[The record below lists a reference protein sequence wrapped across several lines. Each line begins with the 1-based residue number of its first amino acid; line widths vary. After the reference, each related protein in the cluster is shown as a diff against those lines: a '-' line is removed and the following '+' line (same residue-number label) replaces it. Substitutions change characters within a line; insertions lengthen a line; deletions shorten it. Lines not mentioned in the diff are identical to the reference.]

1 MFPGMEAIACP
12 NLAVPA
18 QVMRHVVHVE
28 SGANP
33 FAIGVVGGQLVRQPK
48 TLEEAV
54 ATAQMLKSKGYNYS
68 LGAAQVNQ
76 INFRQYGF
84 DTHEKAFDLCA
95 NLAAGAS
102 ILANCYA
109 RAGGDWGK
117 AFSCYYSGNF
127 VSGFRSGY
135 VQKIYDSISRGV
147 TLAQAPAEPPAAIS
161 LRPTSAQPTAAAPAL
176 MPVTGAQS
184 ATAVQPTTAA
194 SRISMRVVP
203 LGASTL
209 PITAPASTAVP
220 VVPPIASAAPV
231 ALPVAATQALALPL
245 GAAAGAADV
254 FVPQVRHQGSGNVPA
269 AAAQAAPIDRPAGDG
284 AFVF

>member
-76 INFRQYGF
+76 VNFRKYGF

-109 RAGGDWGK
+109 RGGGDWGK

-135 VQKIYDSISRGV
+135 VQKIYDSIGRGV
-147 TLAQAPAEPPAAIS
+147 TLAQAPAG
-161 LRPTSAQPTAAAPAL
+161 APSVA
-176 MPVTGAQS
+176 
-184 ATAVQPTTAA
+184 AVQSTNAA

-203 LGASTL
+203 LGASTQ
-209 PITAPASTAVP
+209 PVTAPAITAAP
-220 VVPPIASAAPV
+220 VVPPV
-231 ALPVAATQALALPL
+231 A
-245 GAAAGAADV
+245 AAAGAAPDV
-254 FVPQVRHQGSGNVPA
+254 FVPQVRYPAAGNVPA
-269 AAAQAAPIDRPAGDG
+269 AAAQAAPTDRPAGDG

>member
-1 MFPGMEAIACP
+1 MEAIACP

-33 FAIGVVGGQLVRQPK
+33 FAIGVVGGRLVRQPK

-76 INFRQYGF
+76 VNFRKYGF

-102 ILANCYA
+102 ILASCYA

-127 VSGFRSGY
+127 VTGFRSGY
-135 VQKIYDSISRGV
+135 VQKIYDSIGRGV
-147 TLAQAPAEPPAAIS
+147 AVAQAPAAPPAAIP
-161 LRPTSAQPTAAAPAL
+161 LRQADSPSTAAAPAS
-176 MPVTGAQS
+176 MPAPAGVPSVA
-184 ATAVQPTTAA
+184 AVLPTTAA

-203 LGASTL
+203 LGASTQ
-209 PITAPASTAVP
+209 PVAAPAINAAP
-220 VVPPIASAAPV
+220 VVPPAAPTASASP
-231 ALPVAATQALALPL
+231 
-245 GAAAGAADV
+245 DV
-254 FVPQVRHQGSGNVPA
+254 FVPQIRHSGAANVPA
-269 AAAQAAPIDRPAGDG
+269 AAVQAAPTDRPAGDG

>member
-1 MFPGMEAIACP
+1 MFPGLEAIACP

-33 FAIGVVGGQLVRQPK
+33 FAIGVVGGRLVRQPK

-76 INFRQYGF
+76 VNFRKYGF

-102 ILANCYA
+102 ILASCYA

-127 VSGFRSGY
+127 VTGFRSGY
-135 VQKIYDSISRGV
+135 VQKIYDSIGRGV
-147 TLAQAPAEPPAAIS
+147 TVAQAPAAPPAAIP
-161 LRPTSAQPTAAAPAL
+161 LRPPGAPSVAATQA
-176 MPVTGAQS
+176 
-184 ATAVQPTTAA
+184 TTAA

-203 LGASTL
+203 LGTSMPPVAA
-209 PITAPASTAVP
+209 PAITAAP
-220 VVPPIASAAPV
+220 VVPSV
-231 ALPVAATQALALPL
+231 A
-245 GAAAGAADV
+245 AAAGAAPDV
-254 FVPQVRHQGSGNVPA
+254 FVPQVRHPGAGNVPA
-269 AAAQAAPIDRPAGDG
+269 AAVQAAPIDRPAGDG

>member
-1 MFPGMEAIACP
+1 MFPGLEATACP

-76 INFRQYGF
+76 VNFRQYGF

-102 ILANCYA
+102 ILAGCYA

-127 VSGFRSGY
+127 VGGFRSGY

-147 TLAQAPAEPPAAIS
+147 TLAQTQVDPPAAIP
-161 LRPTSAQPTAAAPAL
+161 LRPASAQPT
-176 MPVTGAQS
+176 GAQP
-184 ATAVQPTTAA
+184 ATAVHPTTAA

-203 LGASTL
+203 LGASTQ
-209 PITAPASTAVP
+209 PVTAPAITTAP
-220 VVPPIASAAPV
+220 VVPPVAAASGAAP
-231 ALPVAATQALALPL
+231 
-245 GAAAGAADV
+245 DV
-254 FVPQVRHQGSGNVPA
+254 FVPQVRHPGAGNVPA